1 MSVNNSWKWWF
12 IKLKGKGRQIFVN
25 FRSCSA
31 KFDQAAAKTTG
42 QKETEKYRIFLKLMH
57 YFT

>member
-1 MSVNNSWKWWF
+1 MSITHGSVGSSNLRGRVGKFLSILDHAVQNL
-12 IKLKGKGRQIFVN
+12 IKLLQ
-25 FRSCSA
+25 
-31 KFDQAAAKTTG
+31 KTTG

>member
-1 MSVNNSWKWWF
+1 MSITHGSVGSSN
-12 IKLKGKGRQIFVN
+12 LRGRQIFVN

-31 KFDQAAAKTTG
+31 KFDQADAKTTG